1 MTAYATLIR
10 AALWAAL
17 IIVCAGFVWWMAS
30 TIHDNIF
37 NDGRAAERAEWQ
49 KKEIKR
55 NEELAHAIAD
65 AAQAMAIEREKQVAG
80 LTGALNDEIKA
91 REKLNSDIA
100 AINRT
105 NRGLWIDAK
114 NCRNSTAE
122 TTGKAES
129 ASVGAGGAGRIR
141 LPEKIESDLLQLA
154 ADAQR
159 VVIQLNTCRKTLMPL
174 IEIITD
180 PG

>member
-10 AALWAAL
+10 YALWAAL
-17 IIVCAGFVWWMAS
+17 IIVCAGFIWWMAS

-37 NDGRAAERAEWQ
+37 VAGRAAERAEWQ
-49 KKEIKR
+49 GKEIKR
-55 NEELAHAIAD
+55 DEELAHAIAD
-65 AAQAMAIEREKQVAG
+65 AAQAMAKEREKQVNG

-91 REKLNSDIA
+91 REKLNNDMA
-100 AINRT
+100 AINRV

-114 NCRNSTAE
+114 NCRNRTAE
-122 TTGKAES
+122 TAGKTES
-129 ASVGAGGAGRIR
+129 ASVGAGGTDRVR
-141 LPEKIESDLLQLA
+141 LPEPIENDLWKLA

-174 IEIITD
+174 VEIE
-180 PG
+180 